1 MRIRLARDVKNKFI
15 DLLVKGGLSGGLVLL
30 RESETG

>member
-15 DLLVKGGLSGGLVLL
+15 DLLGKGGLSRGLVLL
-30 RESETG
+30 SESETG